1 MIGLTYSRWIIARG
15 RLCLPSNLKV
25 VTENIAQ
32 DGTLYSASRLMRYV
46 HEQIGES
53 DGIKFQIKGGEMQF
67 K

>member
-1 MIGLTYSRWIIARG
+1 MR
-15 RLCLPSNLKV
+15 LPSNLKV

-46 HEQIGES
+46 REQIGEF
-53 DGIKFQIKGGEMQF
+53 DGIRFQINGGEMQF